1 MVPSQSM
8 LISIYIIKKIQKRHQ
23 HEDEGNF
30 EVNRIGKLGIK
41 KNTGALRIDMLLE
54 LLKLDHYIFIF

>member
-1 MVPSQSM
+1 MP
-8 LISIYIIKKIQKRHQ
+8 Y
-23 HEDEGNF
+23 EDEGNF